1 MDVDT
6 SSTSS
11 SDSSSAPRGGPPS
24 RLQRG
29 AKSGLVT
36 EPLEKLDD
44 LLDFTEA
51 PLVAVEAL
59 REVKRGNDPQASRT
73 LFCHDMMG
81 GYLEDRFIHG
91 CAKADAYRFHH
102 WQIINTFVYYSHH
115 MVTIPPP
122 GWTSAG
128 HRHGV
133 QVLGTFTLEGD
144 TGLKTFNMIHGRQ
157 LEQQVGSQLA
167 RVAVLYKFD
176 GWLINIGFQLAKN
189 CVRPLQRL
197 VSAIAEQTHKAV
209 LGSLVIWYDSVI
221 RDGQLSPQNELNAN
235 NAGFFQL
242 CDGILL
248 NFRWK
253 ESRLKA
259 TARYARDR
267 KNDVYVGIDVFSR
280 DTEYEG
286 GYDTYKAVEAVRK
299 HGLSAG
305 IFAAGWV
312 YETQGK
318 AQFTENQ
325 YRLWSFPDHCCP
337 EWRVTTLPLRSSFC
351 QGFGDRLCR
360 NGKVTSSLPWFNLC
374 KQQLQ
379 PRDQGTWPCGNGS
392 ATAMVHTKEA
402 YNGGGCLRL
411 QYEPGDQPTE
421 DKPYFRLFGCDMP
434 LGSLVV
440 TYAVDESGAE
450 LFTGEVAV
458 VLTVTSVTGEKEQ
471 ILLGISTTVPDEKRY
486 AATRHQDPNAV
497 LDTSSTN
504 WATRKYYVRD
514 LSDCLRATLKE
525 VGIGFLSTQVRHCL
539 LGQIVIERPHDD
551 KSGADTLGVDAN
563 DSNEGLDDPALDAAA
578 DNDAVPPEKRMRF

>member
-1 MDVDT
+1 MDVDS

-11 SDSSSAPRGGPPS
+11 SDSSSPPRGSPPS

-36 EPLEKLDD
+36 EPLEKLDE

-59 REVKRGNDPQASRT
+59 REVKRGDDPQAPRT

-176 GWLINIGFQLAKN
+176 GWLINIGFQLDVRRIVNADLDRQRNGVSLPQAKN

-197 VSAIAEQTHKAV
+197 VSAIAEQTHRAV

-325 YRLWSFPDHCCP
+325 YRL
-337 EWRVTTLPLRSSFC
+337 
-351 QGFGDRLCR
+351 
-360 NGKVTSSLPWFNLC
+360 
-374 KQQLQ
+374 
-379 PRDQGTWPCGNGS
+379 
-392 ATAMVHTKEA
+392 
-402 YNGGGCLRL
+402 
-411 QYEPGDQPTE
+411 
-421 DKPYFRLFGCDMP
+421 FGCDMP

-458 VLTVTSVTGEKEQ
+458 VLTVASVTGEKEQ
-471 ILLGISTTVPDEKRY
+471 ILLGISTAVPDEKRY

-504 WATRKYYVRD
+504 WAARKYYVRD
-514 LSDCLRATLKE
+514 LSDCPRATLKE
-525 VGIGFLSTQVRHCL
+525 VGIGFLSTQAKHCL
-539 LGQIVIERPHDD
+539 LGQIVIERPHDER
-551 KSGADTLGVDAN
+551 SGADISGVDAN
-563 DSNEGLDDPALDAAA
+563 DSNEGLDDPALDVAA